1 MYIINLCF
9 LAKNCQ
15 EFGGKDHTTVL
26 HAYDKIKKDIDE
38 KSELERDVDS
48 IRRLLE
54 K

>member
-1 MYIINLCF
+1 MLP
-9 LAKNCQ
+9 
-15 EFGGKDHTTVL
+15 
-26 HAYDKIKKDIDE
+26 AYVKIHDQIKKDIDE